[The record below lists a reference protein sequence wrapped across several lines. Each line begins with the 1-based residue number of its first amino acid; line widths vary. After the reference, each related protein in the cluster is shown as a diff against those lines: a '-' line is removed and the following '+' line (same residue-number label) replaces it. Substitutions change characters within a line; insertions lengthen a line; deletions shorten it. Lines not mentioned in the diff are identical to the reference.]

1 MWTFIIITVQS
12 VYLPMSLEN
21 MNKWKFSP
29 KKDYNA
35 NRLTAGLLQLTDG
48 KELAETSLVCR
59 VITEFPGSHVLVD
72 ETALSAGQLNQD
84 GVKNLTA
91 LGNVI
96 QWQKLNYDFLFH
108 TTEFHTD
115 LVCTTVQSI

>member
-1 MWTFIIITVQS
+1 
-12 VYLPMSLEN
+12 

-29 KKDYNA
+29 KKDYSA

-48 KELAETSLVCR
+48 KMMAEGSLACDIDLHEL
-59 VITEFPGSHVLVD
+59 FPGSHVLVD

-84 GVKNLTA
+84 GVRNLTA

-96 QWQKLNYDFLFH
+96 QWQKLNYDFQFH
-108 TTEFHTD
+108 TAEFHTD
-115 LVCTTVQSI
+115 LVCITAQSE

>member
-1 MWTFIIITVQS
+1 
-12 VYLPMSLEN
+12 MSLEN
-21 MNKWKFSP
+21 MNKWRFSP

-35 NRLTAGLLQLTDG
+35 NRVTAGLLQLTDG
-48 KELAETSLVCR
+48 MKQRR
-59 VITEFPGSHVLVD
+59 VSDYCLEWSMFAGSHVLVD

-108 TTEFHTD
+108 TAEFHTD
-115 LVCTTVQSI
+115 LVWATV